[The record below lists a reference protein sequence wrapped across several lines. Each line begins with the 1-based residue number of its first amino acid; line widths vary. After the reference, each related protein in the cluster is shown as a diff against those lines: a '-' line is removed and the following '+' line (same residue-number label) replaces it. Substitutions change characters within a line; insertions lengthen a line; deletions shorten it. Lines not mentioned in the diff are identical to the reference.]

1 MTRSLFFVTI
11 IFSIALFVGCEHSS
25 KPSDLPVLYPCTL
38 TFTQEGIPLVGAII
52 ELAAQDANDTKYV
65 PVQHTADDG
74 TAKMSTYGFA
84 GVPAGKYKII
94 VTKIVEDE
102 IAVQDKDTGET
113 IFVGSERHRTIDAI
127 YSDVKTTPLE
137 VEVTG
142 KEKNTKQTFDVGKAV
157 KVKL

>member
-1 MTRSLFFVTI
+1 MTRLLFFVTI
-11 IFSIALFVGCEHSS
+11 IFSVALFVGCGSSS

-38 TFTQEGIPLVGAII
+38 TFTQEGIPLAGAIV
-52 ELAAQDANDTKYV
+52 ELVAQDANNAKYV

-102 IAVQDKDTGET
+102 IATRDEGTGET
-113 IFVGSERHRTIDAI
+113 IFVGSDRHRMTDII
-127 YSDVKTTPLE
+127 YSDAKTTPLE
-137 VEVTG
+137 IEVTG
-142 KEKNTKQTFDVGKAV
+142 KEKNMKRTFNVGKAI